1 MNIDKNDIGIPNI
14 RSRRF
19 FSRRQA
25 RSAAAFANKLR
36 QARGRMA
43 QGAWG
48 KTGKRREEI
57 EDRIQGFEGSSEDLK
72 NKIINP

>member
-1 MNIDKNDIGIPNI
+1 MWQYLNIDKNDIGIPNI

-48 KTGKRREEI
+48 KTGKR
-57 EDRIQGFEGSSEDLK
+57 K
-72 NKIINP
+72 